1 MVTSNKDK
9 MWTTVDLYE
18 QYIKDGGVLLSRRQ
32 LLDRVLQATGE
43 NFILLKSPGIASLIV
58 PKAYANST
66 LRLQEVDNE
75 ALEADPP
82 ALEPTEYGWT
92 KEDEMLLPTTLP
104 DGVDPLPQEVLK
116 VIACNC
122 QTDEP
127 CRQGNCT
134 CKKNKMA
141 CSMFCKCRGVDCFSS
156 LTPKTEKNTKAAND
170 DDDDDDDDG

>member
-1 MVTSNKDK
+1 

-104 DGVDPLPQEVLK
+104 DGVDLLPQSYCVQLPNRRTVSSRELHLQEEQNGMLNVL
-116 VIACNC
+116 
-122 QTDEP
+122 
-127 CRQGNCT
+127 
-134 CKKNKMA
+134 
-141 CSMFCKCRGVDCFSS
+141 
-156 LTPKTEKNTKAAND
+156 
-170 DDDDDDDDG
+170 

>member
-1 MVTSNKDK
+1 

-75 ALEADPP
+75 ALEADQLPNRRTVSSRE
-82 ALEPTEYGWT
+82 LHLQEEQNG
-92 KEDEMLLPTTLP
+92 MLN
-104 DGVDPLPQEVLK
+104 VL
-116 VIACNC
+116 
-122 QTDEP
+122 
-127 CRQGNCT
+127 
-134 CKKNKMA
+134 
-141 CSMFCKCRGVDCFSS
+141 
-156 LTPKTEKNTKAAND
+156 
-170 DDDDDDDDG
+170 

>member
-1 MVTSNKDK
+1 M
-9 MWTTVDLYE
+9 
-18 QYIKDGGVLLSRRQ
+18 
-32 LLDRVLQATGE
+32 
-43 NFILLKSPGIASLIV
+43 
-58 PKAYANST
+58 
-66 LRLQEVDNE
+66 
-75 ALEADPP
+75 EADPP

-104 DGVDPLPQEVLK
+104 DGVDLPQEVLK

-170 DDDDDDDDG
+170 DDDDDDDDGENLPDVDL